1 VYLKRNEDNMKHL
14 ASEVV
19 IVSVYESS
27 KTPTENA
34 ANHANMLSN
43 LDLLSVPYQSITGS
57 YKGIEEQSIIIP
69 LKLERVAHMI
79 ARDHNQDSYLRHHN
93 DRTCELVYSTG
104 KVERIG
110 VMTEVPE
117 SIAKSKDAWSRGVDG
132 RYFIVE

>member
-1 VYLKRNEDNMKHL
+1 MKHL
-14 ASEVV
+14 SSELV

-27 KTPTENA
+27 KTPSENA
-34 ANHANMLSN
+34 ANHVNMLSN

-57 YKGIEEQSIIIP
+57 YKGTEEQSIIIP
-69 LKLERVAHMI
+69 MSLERVAQMI
-79 ARDHNQDSYLRHHN
+79 ARDHSQDSYLRHHS

-104 KVERIG
+104 KVEKIG

-117 SIAKSKDAWSRGVDG
+117 IVAKSKDAWSRGIDG